1 MMTRVLRRA
10 DSERHTLSGRSIT
23 LKMQPVDGSTPL
35 EEQAQKIRAS
45 GLLGE
50 GRLLRLFDFLREGT
64 LAGRAP
70 KELEL
75 AHAVF
80 ERDAGFD
87 VAQDA
92 LVRVYVHKL
101 RRKLDD
107 YYGRQGKEEPVR
119 LVIPRGEYRL
129 ALEAVPGKAPG
140 DTAVSGPSTTASR
153 WRPWLLG
160 GLAASLL
167 INAVLLA
174 LAVPPRW
181 HRADPLEPLKSSPI
195 WSPILN
201 DDRPIVILLGDY
213 YLFGATDG
221 TMEVQRLIR
230 EFSINSREELSEYLE
245 RNPRKIGDYQDISL
259 SYLPTSTAQVLRD
272 VIPILASAH
281 KPLKIALV
289 SELAPEQLKNADIV
303 YVGLVSGLGMLRDVV
318 FAGSR
323 LTVGDTYDELIDAR
337 SGTHYYSGEE
347 MRFLGK
353 EKYHDFG
360 YLASFPGPQGNHFL
374 IISGMRDT
382 GLACTGETLTNT
394 AGVKQ
399 LRASTP
405 PEASGVEALYEV
417 YGLGGASVGA
427 RLVLAGPLEVGR
439 LWRESVRAP

>member
-1 MMTRVLRRA
+1 
-10 DSERHTLSGRSIT
+10 
-23 LKMQPVDGSTPL
+23 VDGSTPL
-35 EEQAQKIRAS
+35 NEQAQKIRAS
-45 GLLGE
+45 GLLGQ
-50 GRLLRLFDFLREGT
+50 GRLLRLFDFLQEGT

-75 AHAVF
+75 AHCVF
-80 ERDAGFD
+80 ERGAGFD

-107 YYGRQGKEEPVR
+107 YYGHQGKEDPVR

-129 ALEAVPGKAPG
+129 TLEPVPGRELAQA
-140 DTAVSGPSTTASR
+140 AVNTPSTR
-153 WRPWLLG
+153 PWWRPPWLLA
-160 GLAASLL
+160 GLVASLL
-167 INAVLLA
+167 VNAALLGVA
-174 LAVPPRW
+174 IPHRW
-181 HRADPLEPLKSSPI
+181 YSADPLEPLRASPV
-195 WSPILN
+195 WSPILTDN
-201 DDRPIVILLGDY
+201 RPIVILLGDY

-230 EFSINSREELSEYLE
+230 EFSINSREELSEYLAK
-245 RNPRKIGDYQDISL
+245 NPRKIGDYQDISL

-272 VIPILASAH
+272 VIPILASTH
-281 KPLKIALV
+281 KPLKIAMV
-289 SELAPEQLKNADIV
+289 SELPPEQLKNSDIV

-323 LTVGDTYDELIDAR
+323 LTVGDTYDELIDVK

-360 YLASFPGPQGNHFL
+360 YLASFPGPEGNHFL

-382 GLACTGETLTNT
+382 GLACTGETLTSAT
-394 AGVKQ
+394 SVQQ

-405 PEASGVEALYEV
+405 PGASGLEALYEV

-439 LWRESVRAP
+439 LWRESVRHP